1 MAADTVKSAS
11 VTALDSLLPNV
22 TSPASLVEGGGAAGW
37 ISNRS
42 DYVTATAGG
51 LASTS
56 STYKMVR
63 LPTSCILK
71 SADIFTKPGLHS
83 SAGLAV
89 DLVAYYTSDT
99 NDGAP
104 HSLQCTLISSTSLMS

>member
-42 DYVTATAGG
+42 DYVTATAGR

-71 SADIFTKPGLHS
+71 SADIFTK
-83 SAGLAV
+83 AGLDSSTCLAIQ
-89 DLVAYYTSDT
+89 LAGYHSSDT
-99 NDGAP
+99 NDGTP
-104 HSLQCTLISSTSLMS
+104 YTLQRTPISATFVIS

>member
-71 SADIFTKPGLHS
+71 SADIFTK
-83 SAGLAV
+83 AGLDSPTGPRV
-89 DLVAYYTSDT
+89 NLGAYYSTET
-99 NDGAP
+99 NRRTPDCVQGR
-104 HSLQCTLISSTSLMS
+104 LI